1 MSEERKT
8 KTDAAAPASAALER
22 IDRKDAFLQALHTF
36 LTAHQGTEW
45 AVAAVDIQHF
55 KLYNELYGTEKGDA
69 LLETVAN
76 CLLGYSKQT
85 GYPVGYF
92 GNDDFFLCLPDE
104 KAEQTAVL
112 ATLQACMNAG
122 RQDVTFFVVMGVCP
136 MQANP
141 GADAATLCNYAQ
153 IAGVTTDSG
162 YLHRFE
168 PTMLNELKEQ
178 QQLLGELEH
187 ALDNHEFCFF
197 LQPKCNSITRAIVG
211 MEALVRWNHPTRGC
225 VPPAEFMPLLE
236 RTGLVTRL
244 DQYIWESVCQTLQK
258 WQESGS
264 NLVPVSVNVSVQDI
278 LNLDVPQIFADLVE
292 KYKLEPKLLLAEIT
306 ETMVAEDTQMVES
319 AIQGLHRK
327 GFSVMMDDFGSGY
340 SSLNMLKDT
349 NVDAIKLDMKLI
361 EPKNLGWKI
370 LDILPEV
377 LNAGEDAGVLTEE
390 GAKKL
395 DPSGTLK
402 AGTPLCPPEGD
413 AGTGMVATNAV
424 RQRTG
429 NVSAGTSSF
438 SMIVLE
444 KALSQP
450 YEVIDMV
457 TTPDGSPV
465 AMVHCNNCTSDLNA
479 WVGLFKQYQELLGV
493 PVDMNEVF
501 GKLYNHALEGDAD
514 CGGLIAYNYISGE
527 PVTGLAEGRP
537 MFVRSANDKFNLAN
551 FMRANLYASVAVLKI
566 GNDVL
571 FKDEKV
577 QVDRITGHG
586 GLFKTKGVGQR
597 ILAAAINSPISV
609 METAGEGGAWGIALL
624 AGYLVNN
631 EEKLS
636 LADYLDKKVFAGNTG
651 VEIAPTAEDVAGFDA
666 YIETYKAGLAIE
678 QAAVANK
685 K

>member
-8 KTDAAAPASAALER
+8 KTDAAAPASAALGR

-76 CLLGYSKQT
+76 CLLGYSRQT

-112 ATLQACMNAG
+112 ATLQACMAAG
-122 RQDVTFFVVMGVCP
+122 RQDVTFFMVMGVCP
-136 MQANP
+136 VQANP

-178 QQLLGELEH
+178 QQLLGELER

-361 EPKNLGWKI
+361 
-370 LDILPEV
+370 
-377 LNAGEDAGVLTEE
+377 
-390 GAKKL
+390 
-395 DPSGTLK
+395 
-402 AGTPLCPPEGD
+402 
-413 AGTGMVATNAV
+413 
-424 RQRTG
+424 
-429 NVSAGTSSF
+429 
-438 SMIVLE
+438 
-444 KALSQP
+444 
-450 YEVIDMV
+450 
-457 TTPDGSPV
+457 
-465 AMVHCNNCTSDLNA
+465 
-479 WVGLFKQYQELLGV
+479 
-493 PVDMNEVF
+493 DMNQE
-501 GKLYNHALEGDAD
+501 N
-514 CGGLIAYNYISGE
+514 
-527 PVTGLAEGRP
+527 
-537 MFVRSANDKFNLAN
+537 RS
-551 FMRANLYASVAVLKI
+551 
-566 GNDVL
+566 
-571 FKDEKV
+571 
-577 QVDRITGHG
+577 
-586 GLFKTKGVGQR
+586 KGVQ
-597 ILAAAINSPISV
+597 IVDHSLSAAESLLSISF
-609 METAGEGGAWGIALL
+609 
-624 AGYLVNN
+624 LVA
-631 EEKLS
+631 S
-636 LADYLDKKVFAGNTG
+636 HSFG
-651 VEIAPTAEDVAGFDA
+651 
-666 YIETYKAGLAIE
+666 
-678 QAAVANK
+678 
-685 K
+685 

>member
-76 CLLGYSKQT
+76 CLLGYSRQT

-112 ATLQACMNAG
+112 ATLQACMAAG
-122 RQDVTFFVVMGVCP
+122 RQDVTFFMVMGVCP
-136 MQANP
+136 VQANP

-178 QQLLGELEH
+178 QQLGELEH

-264 NLVPVSVNVSVQDI
+264 NLVPVSVNVSVVDI
-278 LNLDVPQIFADLVE
+278 VNLVSI
-292 KYKLEPKLLLAEIT
+292 
-306 ETMVAEDTQMVES
+306 
-319 AIQGLHRK
+319 R
-327 GFSVMMDDFGSGY
+327 SGY
-340 SSLNMLKDT
+340 S
-349 NVDAIKLDMKLI
+349 
-361 EPKNLGWKI
+361 
-370 LDILPEV
+370 
-377 LNAGEDAGVLTEE
+377 
-390 GAKKL
+390 
-395 DPSGTLK
+395 
-402 AGTPLCPPEGD
+402 
-413 AGTGMVATNAV
+413 
-424 RQRTG
+424 
-429 NVSAGTSSF
+429 
-438 SMIVLE
+438 
-444 KALSQP
+444 
-450 YEVIDMV
+450 
-457 TTPDGSPV
+457 
-465 AMVHCNNCTSDLNA
+465 
-479 WVGLFKQYQELLGV
+479 
-493 PVDMNEVF
+493 
-501 GKLYNHALEGDAD
+501 
-514 CGGLIAYNYISGE
+514 
-527 PVTGLAEGRP
+527 
-537 MFVRSANDKFNLAN
+537 
-551 FMRANLYASVAVLKI
+551 I
-566 GNDVL
+566 G
-571 FKDEKV
+571 
-577 QVDRITGHG
+577 
-586 GLFKTKGVGQR
+586 
-597 ILAAAINSPISV
+597 
-609 METAGEGGAWGIALL
+609 
-624 AGYLVNN
+624 
-631 EEKLS
+631 
-636 LADYLDKKVFAGNTG
+636 
-651 VEIAPTAEDVAGFDA
+651 GFDA
-666 YIETYKAGLAIE
+666 DKIVGGLELGVGKEGEIYHGIGRGELNIAGLPVYRDGVAGVGTPTSDEERTKIE
-678 QAAVANK
+678 MSTTSLLMILNGYSGKEGLLEAGGYSVDLLKRYVSAVNVEAELICRENRGK
-685 K
+685 ITL